1 MVLPAE
7 GGVIMNKVFTELI
20 AKMLGAPSE
29 QVEQALIEVKN
40 KMQAQDNKPIT
51 KEQLIGM
58 WLDEKGSISLSEQV
72 ALRFAYDK
80 LSSYL
85 QTKED

>member
-1 MVLPAE
+1 MD
-7 GGVIMNKVFTELI
+7 KVFTELI
-20 AKMLGAPSE
+20 AKMLGAPAE
-29 QVEQALIEVKN
+29 QVEQALTEVKN
-40 KMQAQDNKPIT
+40 NMQPKPNQPIT

>member
-1 MVLPAE
+1 MD
-7 GGVIMNKVFTELI
+7 KVFTELI
-20 AKMLGAPSE
+20 AKMLGTPTE

-40 KMQAQDNKPIT
+40 KMQAQADKPIT

-58 WLDEKGSISLSEQV
+58 WLDEKGSISLGEQI
-72 ALRFAYDK
+72 ALGFAFDK
-80 LSSYL
+80 LSVYL

>member
-1 MVLPAE
+1 MD
-7 GGVIMNKVFTELI
+7 KVFTELI
-20 AKMLGAPSE
+20 AKMLGTPTE

-40 KMQAQDNKPIT
+40 KMQAQANNPIT

-72 ALRFAYDK
+72 ALGFAYDK
-80 LSSYL
+80 LSVYL

>member
-1 MVLPAE
+1 MSRTATTIEQGKKLL
-7 GGVIMNKVFTELI
+7 ELGLDP
-20 AKMLGAPSE
+20 K
-29 QVEQALIEVKN
+29 VEQALTEVKN

-72 ALRFAYDK
+72 ALGFAYDK
-80 LSSYL
+80 LSVYL
-85 QTKED
+85 QTKEE

>member
-1 MVLPAE
+1 MD
-7 GGVIMNKVFTELI
+7 KVFTELI
-20 AKMLGAPSE
+20 AKMLGIPDE

-58 WLDEKGSISLSEQV
+58 WLNEKGSISLSEQV
-72 ALRFAYDK
+72 ALGFAYDK
-80 LSSYL
+80 LSVYL